1 MYPILIEIG
10 GLPIYTYGVCLATAF
25 FFAVKLLVK
34 RSAELGIEEEIVYDL
49 AIISIFSAILGA
61 RIAYV
66 YLAWDHYSQ
75 NLLEIIQIYR
85 GGLVFFGGLIGGII
99 GGVSFWKYKKQEV
112 LPMGDMIAISLS
124 LGQGIGR
131 IGCFFY
137 GCCYGMVIH
146 ADSMWSFLGVRFPLH
161 IHDLRHPTQL
171 YSALANI
178 LISLF
183 LYYVYRKGKLQG
195 RVIVAYFYVYGTF
208 RFLIEVIRDDVR
220 GTILGI
226 SSLTTSQTVSV
237 IGILFGICLHLFL
250 VIRAKKERIN
260 QNS

>member
-1 MYPILIEIG
+1 MHPILIEIA

-25 FFAVKLLVK
+25 FLAVKLLVK
-34 RSAELGIEEEIVYDL
+34 RGAEVGLEEEIIYDL
-49 AIISIFSAILGA
+49 AIISIFSAIIGA

-85 GGLVFFGGLIGGII
+85 GGLVFFGGLIGGIL
-99 GGVSFWKYKKQEV
+99 GGVSFWKYKKQDV
-112 LPMGDMIAISLS
+112 LQMGDMIAISLS

-146 ADSMWSFLGVRFPLH
+146 PDSIWAPLGVHFPLH
-161 IHDLRHPTQL
+161 LDNLRHPTQL
-171 YSALANI
+171 YSALANV

-183 LYYVYRKGKLQG
+183 LYYVYRKGKLKG
-195 RVIVAYFYVYGTF
+195 RVIIAYFYVYGTF
-208 RFLIEVIRDDVR
+208 RFLIEIIRDDIR

-226 SSLTTSQTVSV
+226 SSLTTSQTISL
-237 IGILFGICLHLFL
+237 IGIALGICMHIFL
-250 VIRAKKERIN
+250 VLKAKKEDAHN
-260 QNS
+260 